1 MTEHTPRVAALP
13 PAVSLVDVSTYLP
26 GEPIGA
32 DYYAQFADSDDLRD
46 NLMFRAPKFRHHVAP
61 DETAI
66 DMVER
71 AAAGLVERHG
81 ADALANVDVLITH
94 TQMPDMPF
102 YGGGGGMAHRLGMK
116 PNWVVDLHNGGCAAF
131 VLGLKLARRLLESGE
146 GRTAL
151 IAVAQNSAGTAFDQP
166 TIRRKAQSAV
176 PGDGAAV
183 GLVTVS
189 DESPIL
195 DIECRTYGEY
205 AGDMTL
211 AIDPPRK
218 WWQAGPGEACIGF
231 TDAKI
236 TKVLARGNRQVPEIA
251 YAVCDRIG
259 MAPKEL
265 DLLVTNQPNRVF
277 LRNWR
282 EALELPAERHRDTF
296 DECGNLFAAGIP
308 VNLDR
313 AITAG
318 QVKKGDVVMMA
329 AFAHAG
335 DFAGAAAIKWGG
347 RTR

>member
-1 MTEHTPRVAALP
+1 MT
-13 PAVSLVDVSTYLP
+13 VSLIDVSTYLP
-26 GEPIGA
+26 GEPVPA
-32 DYYAQFADSDDLRD
+32 EHYAQYAESDELRD
-46 NLMFRAPKFRHHVAP
+46 NLMFRAPRYRHHVAA

-71 AAAGLVERHG
+71 AAAGLLDRHG
-81 ADALANVDVLITH
+81 PDALADVDVLITH

-102 YGGGGGMAHRLGMK
+102 YGGGGAMAHRLGMK
-116 PNWVVDLHNGGCAAF
+116 PSWVIDLHNGGCAAF
-131 VLGLKLARRLLESGE
+131 VLGLKMAANLLESGQ
-146 GRTAL
+146 GRSAL
-151 IAVAQNSAGTAFDQP
+151 IAVAQNAAGQIFDQP
-166 TIRRKAQSAV
+166 TVRRKAQAAV

-195 DIECRTYGEY
+195 DMECRTYGEY
-205 AGDMTL
+205 AGEMTI
-211 AIDPPRK
+211 AVDPPRK
-218 WWQAGPGEACIGF
+218 WWQPGSGEGYIGF
-231 TDAKI
+231 TESKI
-236 TKVLARGNRQVPEIA
+236 TKVLARGNRQVPEVA

-259 MAPKEL
+259 LKPKDI

-282 EALELPAERHRDTF
+282 DALELPEERHRDTF

-313 AITAG
+313 AIADG
-318 QVKKGDVVMMA
+318 QVKKGDVMMMA

-335 DFAGAAAIKWGG
+335 DFAGAAAVRWGG
-347 RTR
+347 R

>member
-1 MTEHTPRVAALP
+1 MT
-13 PAVSLVDVSTYLP
+13 VSLIDVSSYLP
-26 GEPIGA
+26 GEPVPA
-32 DYYAQFADSDDLRD
+32 EYYAQYAESDELRD
-46 NLMFRAPKFRHHVAP
+46 NLMFRAPSYRHHVAE
-61 DETAI
+61 DETAV

-71 AAAGLVERHG
+71 AAAGLLERHG
-81 ADALANVDVLITH
+81 PDALADVDVLITH

-102 YGGGGGMAHRLGMK
+102 YGGGGAMAHRLGMK
-116 PNWVVDLHNGGCAAF
+116 PSWVIDLHNGGCAAF
-131 VLGLKLARRLLESGE
+131 VLGLKIASNLLESGQ
-146 GRTAL
+146 GRSAL
-151 IAVAQNSAGTAFDQP
+151 IAVAQNAAGQIFDQP
-166 TIRRKAQSAV
+166 TVRRMAQSAV

-195 DIECRTYGEY
+195 DVECRTYGEY
-205 AGDMTL
+205 AGEMTI
-211 AIDPPRK
+211 AVDPPRK
-218 WWQAGPGEACIGF
+218 WWQPGTGEGYIGF
-231 TDAKI
+231 TESKI
-236 TKVLARGNRQVPEIA
+236 TKVLARGNRQVPEVA

-259 MAPKEL
+259 LKPKDI

-282 EALELPAERHRDTF
+282 DALELPKERHRHTF

-313 AITAG
+313 AITDG

-335 DFAGAAAIKWGG
+335 DFAGAAAVRWGG
-347 RTR
+347 R

>member
-1 MTEHTPRVAALP
+1 
-13 PAVSLVDVSTYLP
+13 
-26 GEPIGA
+26 
-32 DYYAQFADSDDLRD
+32 
-46 NLMFRAPKFRHHVAP
+46 MFRAPKFRHHVAE

-71 AAAGLVERHG
+71 AAAGLIERHG
-81 ADALANVDVLITH
+81 QDTIANVDVLITH
-94 TQMPDMPF
+94 TQAPDAPF

-116 PNWVVDLHNGGCAAF
+116 PNWVLDLHNGGCAAF
-131 VLGLKLARRLLESGE
+131 VLGLQTARQLLSSGA
-146 GRTAL
+146 GKTAL
-151 IAVAQNSAGTAFDQP
+151 IAIAQNAAGQVFDQP
-166 TIRRKAQSAV
+166 TVRPLAQAAV

-183 GLVTVS
+183 GLVTLS

-211 AIDPPRK
+211 AVDPPRK
-218 WWQAGPGEACIGF
+218 WWQPGVGELHIGF
-231 TDAKI
+231 TETKI
-236 TKVLARGNRQVPEIA
+236 TKVLARGNRQVPEVS

-259 MAPKEL
+259 VKPKDL

-282 EALELPAERHRDTF
+282 EALELPKERHRDTF

-308 VNLDR
+308 INLDR
-313 AITAG
+313 AISDG
-318 QVKKGDVVMMA
+318 QVKKGDVVLMA

-347 RTR
+347 RD